1 MMVKGDT
8 QYCHSNHDCS
18 DSDSCDDDGLTYRCI
33 IMNQRSLGTCQ
44 CVGKHT
50 HTHTHRNTISQINL
64 LTRLLL

>member
-8 QYCHSNHDCS
+8 QYCHSDHDCS

-50 HTHTHRNTISQINL
+50 HTHTYIS
-64 LTRLLL
+64 